1 MARRGTRPARGEI
14 DEAALRLLARHGG
27 QILATARRHAVT
39 PEDAEDA
46 YQRGIEILLTKA
58 PSTSDDELIPW
69 LKTVVKHEAW
79 ALRRQ
84 RERHSPVTDDGELRD
99 RPAPTAV
106 THEQAERLER
116 LRLGA
121 EALGHLKPH
130 EVRALRLKAE
140 GFSYREI
147 CAMTGWSYTKVNRL
161 LTEGRQ
167 AFLRRVSGIERGAEC
182 ARYEA
187 LLSALADGEASAEQ
201 LAILRPHM
209 RTCLSCR
216 ARLRE
221 FRATPERVAA
231 LVPPVALVTSG
242 GAGPLRGLLESVVGT
257 SERFHAAAELATGQ
271 KLAAVAASAAALA
284 GGGTAID
291 EFANHRGPPRAG
303 AGGAGAGGAR
313 EGRGRGRARPG
324 ATLRAATRS
333 CRTRSRARAAR
344 PRGSARAATT
354 RSRGGVRTRRRRTR
368 AGRRAASVA
377 AEQLRSRRQRPHG
390 RLGRRQ
396 RRVRAVGLAEP
407 TPGRLFP
414 GACSSDSASTKFNH
428 KEANMITTI
437 AEPTA
442 GLRQPAPQSG
452 YRVPAPVAGLRGPAP
467 VAGYRQ
473 PAPQAGL
480 RRGPAPQA
488 GHRGPAP
495 AAGFLRRHC
504 PQAGS
509 KRP

>member
-1 MARRGTRPARGEI
+1 MAKRGTRPARGEI

-58 PSTSDDELIPW
+58 PSTSEDELIPW

-201 LAILRPHM
+201 LATLRPHM

-221 FRATPERVAA
+221 FRAAPERVAA
-231 LVPPVALVTSG
+231 LVPPAALVASG
-242 GAGPLRGLLESVVGT
+242 RRRPAAQPARVDGRGERALPRAPPSSQRARRSPRWPPPLR
-257 SERFHAAAELATGQ
+257 RWPAAARRST
-271 KLAAVAASAAALA
+271 SSR
-284 GGGTAID
+284 TT
-291 EFANHRGPPRAG
+291 
-303 AGGAGAGGAR
+303 
-313 EGRGRGRARPG
+313 RARP
-324 ATLRAATRS
+324 
-333 CRTRSRARAAR
+333 CRSRCSRWR
-344 PRGSARAATT
+344 PS
-354 RSRGGVRTRRRRTR
+354 
-368 AGRRAASVA
+368 
-377 AEQLRSRRQRPHG
+377 P
-390 RLGRRQ
+390 
-396 RRVRAVGLAEP
+396 
-407 TPGRLFP
+407 
-414 GACSSDSASTKFNH
+414 
-428 KEANMITTI
+428 
-437 AEPTA
+437 
-442 GLRQPAPQSG
+442 
-452 YRVPAPVAGLRGPAP
+452 
-467 VAGYRQ
+467 
-473 PAPQAGL
+473 
-480 RRGPAPQA
+480 
-488 GHRGPAP
+488 
-495 AAGFLRRHC
+495 
-504 PQAGS
+504 
-509 KRP
+509 